1 MAHVMVWRQEGVV
14 MQSRSEQD
22 GLACLQDTDLHI
34 LSVGISTAGRA
45 EIAMAQQNPLR
56 HIVAT
61 TLDASGAATT
71 REQIA
76 RAGLTDRI
84 TVKLEDI
91 SADAL
96 PYEAERFDFVYAR
109 LVLHYLSA
117 QALEAALDSIH
128 KIIKKEGRLFV
139 VVRSTDSEEIHKS
152 TNIVT
157 DEETQLTTYI
167 NPEGVAATRYFHTQQ
182 SISDALR
189 RHGFTIDRI
198 IQFDEDL
205 STSFDRKNGVW
216 HPNNLIEVIA
226 HKP

>member
-1 MAHVMVWRQEGVV
+1 
-14 MQSRSEQD
+14 MQSRSESD

-117 QALEAALDSIH
+117 QALEAALGNIH

-139 VVRSTDSEEIHKS
+139 VVRSTDSEEITMS
-152 TNIVT
+152 PDVSFDN
-157 DEETQLTTYI
+157 ETQLTTYTDP
-167 NPEGVAATRYFHTQQ
+167 NGVPATRYFHTPD
-182 SISDALR
+182 SITDALGR
-189 RHGFTIDRI
+189 AAFAVDHIT
-198 IQFDEDL
+198 QFDEDL
-205 STSFDRKNGVW
+205 STAFDRLNGVW
-216 HPNNLIEVIA
+216 SPNNLIEVIA
-226 HKP
+226 SKT